1 MSRFRSVKLHTKT
14 ALLFSLGLMAVIFSC
29 LFVTRYFFLF
39 SINELEDMEI
49 HRASNQAQAV
59 IKSLVNRQE
68 KNSFD
73 WAYWD
78 ETYSLLN
85 DENPDYIERNL
96 TEESLDALTI
106 DLMAFLRPNY
116 NLVASLGRSEDAHID
131 VQSILATPSLSAFL
145 HTMSK
150 RLDSQKS
157 SDAGLVKI
165 GDQVWIISMTP
176 VRDSS
181 GESETVGWMLWGQQ
195 LTRTFPSLYQDL
207 LMAQSQLLT
216 DPNAISGVHEAF
228 GVDDNPH
235 SIFRSNQELV
245 HYASIRDMTGSEV
258 AILKT
263 WEPRLYYQKGEHVF
277 YYLIISML
285 VVTSLISMVVFWL
298 FRDKVGKRFISFEQ
312 NIQDLLGVMPQ
323 HSDNKQDEFE
333 RITQLVESLALSSN
347 QAQDQLKATLQKFEA
362 LYHGQSVGMILLSDR
377 VIADV
382 NPATLELLGYQRE
395 ELIGKTLDAICGT
408 SNAECAVDQFFVML
422 ANGQN
427 KFDTFMQRSDL
438 SEIACS
444 VEATLLQDSDTSSV
458 MLAVQDISEQKQ
470 QAELIQ
476 TLTQYD
482 PISGLLNRPT
492 LIESVRSLFRNQSD
506 DHEFSIMYFNATR
519 LKEIDEV
526 YGHELY
532 DACVRHIADSLKRY
546 FSREEVGRIS
556 ESEFVVCCTGP
567 IGRVERMGNHIL
579 AAYRAK
585 ISLADMEL
593 DLGLK
598 GALLP
603 SSIDFENFEN
613 IAHCGYYT
621 VMNRNPSV
629 ANQLTV
635 VTPEQFERTQE
646 AQILNRDIVAALKN
660 REIIAHYQPIVK
672 AASGQLV
679 GFEALARWKHP
690 QFGMVSPAVFVPLA
704 EQRKLIV
711 ELGEQILDQACEFLQ
726 TFQQAQAHN
735 KQMVSIHVNISSP
748 HFYHS
753 SLVDTL
759 RKVIDQYQLAAGQLV
774 LELTESILM
783 GVEEETLQRMD
794 AIKALG
800 VQLALDDF
808 GTGYS
813 SFSSLCNFPL
823 DIVKLDKSYIDGL
836 DTNEKA
842 KSLIRNIISMSQEL
856 GLTTVAEGVEN
867 ASQLRKLNV
876 WNVDEIQG
884 YYFYKPMDAALALE
898 TFQRG

>member
-1 MSRFRSVKLHTKT
+1 MSRFRLVKLHTKT
-14 ALLFSLGLMAVIFSC
+14 VLLFSLGIMAVLLSC

-39 SINELEDMEI
+39 SLNELEDMEI
-49 HRASNQAQAV
+49 HRASDQAQAV
-59 IKSLVNRQE
+59 IQSLVSRQE
-68 KNSFD
+68 KNSYD

-78 ETYSLLN
+78 ETYRLLI
-85 DENPDYIERNL
+85 DDNPEYIDRNL
-96 TEESLDALTI
+96 SQESLDALTI
-106 DLMAFLRPNY
+106 DLMVFMRPDYTAVATLRRSDDEHVDVPALLATSSLHAFLQ
-116 NLVASLGRSEDAHID
+116 H
-131 VQSILATPSLSAFL
+131 
-145 HTMSK
+145 MST
-150 RLDSQKS
+150 RLDSQKRS
-157 SDAGLVKI
+157 EAGLVKVNQ
-165 GDQVWIISMTP
+165 QVWIITMTP
-176 VRDSS
+176 VRDSN
-181 GESETVGWMLWGQQ
+181 GESETVGWMLWGQL
-195 LTRTFPSLYQDL
+195 LTRSFPALYQEL

-235 SIFRSNQELV
+235 SILRTDDELV
-245 HYASIRDMTGSEV
+245 HYASIRDLSGSEV

-263 WEPRLYYQKGEHVF
+263 WEPRLYYQKGEYVF
-277 YYLIISML
+277 FYMILSLL
-285 VVTSLISMVVFWL
+285 VVTSLISAVVYWL
-298 FRDKVGKRFISFEQ
+298 FKDKVGKRFTHFEQ
-312 NIQDLLGVMPQ
+312 NIEALLGSVPLQ
-323 HSDNKQDEFE
+323 SDVRQDEFE
-333 RITQLVESLALSSN
+333 RITQLVESLARSSN

-362 LYHGQSVGMILLSDR
+362 LYHGQSVGMILLNEK
-377 VIADV
+377 VIVDV
-382 NPATLELLGYQRE
+382 NPATLELLGYSRDT
-395 ELIGKTLDAICGT
+395 LIGKTLEAICGT
-408 SNAECAVDQFFVML
+408 SNADCAVEQFFAML
-422 ANGQN
+422 DNGQN
-427 KFDTFMQRSDL
+427 TFEAMMLRSDMT
-438 SEIACS
+438 EIACS
-444 VEATLLQDSDTSSV
+444 IEATILQDGNTSSV

-492 LIESVRSLFRNQSD
+492 LIHCVRRLFRHQSEGL
-506 DHEFSIMYFNATR
+506 EFSVIYFNATR

-546 FSREEVGRIS
+546 FSREDVGRIS
-556 ESEFVVCCTGP
+556 EHEFIVCCTGP
-567 IGRVERMGNHIL
+567 LNRVESMGSHIL
-579 AAYRAK
+579 SAYRAK
-585 ISLADMEL
+585 ISLAEMEL

-613 IAHCGYYT
+613 IVHCGYYT
-621 VMNRNPSV
+621 VMNRSSSV
-629 ANQLTV
+629 THSLNV
-635 VTPEQFERTQE
+635 VTPEQFEQTQE
-646 AQILNRDIVAALKN
+646 VQILNRDIVAALKN

-679 GFEALARWKHP
+679 GFEALARWKHS

-711 ELGEQILDQACEFLQ
+711 ELGEQILDQACAFLQ
-726 TFQQAQAHN
+726 TFQQAQGHN

-759 RKVIDQYQLAAGQLV
+759 RNVIAQYQLEAGQLV

-783 GVEEETLQRMD
+783 GVEEETQQRMD

-842 KSLIRNIISMSQEL
+842 KSLIRNIINMSQEL

-898 TFQRG
+898 TFRH